1 MAEFERPLKISGG
14 CLEDLKKVT
23 IAGPNATTH
32 IVFDEF
38 DGSNMNPETILN
50 LLTTDGWET
59 LPARFKWVAHP
70 QCLLATCG
78 QLWCAGTHE
87 CHHYLRSFAPTGH

>member
-1 MAEFERPLKISGG
+1 M
-14 CLEDLKKVT
+14 EDLKKVT

-70 QCLLATCG
+70 QCSVCLLHVDNCGVQGHTSATI
-78 QLWCAGTHE
+78 T
-87 CHHYLRSFAPTGH
+87 